1 MVTDEE
7 KLAVVIRV
15 TNTRNEQSTLSAD
28 IFERNKRGVD
38 RLYEGSGLGLYIV
51 RQVAELHHGDI
62 SYHLLSDHQVAFE
75 LSIPA

>member
-7 KLAVVIRV
+7 KLALVIRV

-38 RLYEGSGLGLYIV
+38 RLYEGYGLGLYIV
-51 RQVAELHHGDI
+51 RAVAELHRGDI

-75 LSIPA
+75 LTISA